1 MPTEK
6 EINYVG
12 DNWKDNLSAEE
23 RENLIAQIKLCD
35 GIIMQGGIETDNY
48 EIIIAKYCY
57 DNNIPVLGI
66 CAGQNNIVR
75 ALGGATYKI
84 LIQKN
89 IIGHQS
95 SMYIQ

>member
-1 MPTEK
+1 
-6 EINYVG
+6 
-12 DNWKDNLSAEE
+12 
-23 RENLIAQIKLCD
+23 
-35 GIIMQGGIETDNY
+35 MQGGIETDNY

-84 LIQKN
+84 PNPEKT
-89 IIGHQS
+89 
-95 SMYIQ
+95 